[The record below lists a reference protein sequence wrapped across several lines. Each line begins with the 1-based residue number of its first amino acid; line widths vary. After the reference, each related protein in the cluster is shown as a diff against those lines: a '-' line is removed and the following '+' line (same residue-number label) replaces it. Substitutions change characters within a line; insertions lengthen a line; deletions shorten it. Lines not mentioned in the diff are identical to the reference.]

1 MIITKTVNP
10 KTKILNSIEIQNKKG
25 NKKAIQSENSLPYLV
40 FINLFSNFGYLSF
53 SVVALAEMLNTQ

>member
-25 NKKAIQSENSLPYLV
+25 NKKAIQSETSLPYLV
-40 FINLFSNFGYLSF
+40 FINLFSNFFMKF
-53 SVVALAEMLNTQ
+53 SP